1 MDDNVVAA
9 MAKWPEVPAVF
20 GWLSLSEQGQWR
32 LHPQGQGH
40 QADAHGTLPV
50 GETITSPQIQHF
62 INRNYTCDP
71 RGRWFFQ
78 NGPQRVFVRLDAA
91 PYIIQVYPGS
101 HGVVLKT
108 HTQEYISAIDL
119 LLIDETGKLYVQ
131 TNLGPGVIAG
141 RDTLALFQ
149 YLRSPQDTEL
159 AHLPEPAG
167 PDQTVCLTLGS
178 PDGGEPTK
186 ICVPFRAQD
195 NANLPHTLGFQRTPQ
210 PDR

>member
-9 MAKWPEVPAVF
+9 MAKWPKVPAVF

-40 QADAHGTLPV
+40 KPNANGALPA

-62 INRNYTCDP
+62 INRNYSRDLH
-71 RGRWFFQ
+71 GRWFFQ

-91 PYIIQVYPGS
+91 PYIIQVYPGA

-108 HTQEYISAIDL
+108 HTQNHIAAVEL

-131 TNLGPGVIAG
+131 TNLGAGVIAG

-159 AHLPEPAG
+159 AYLPEPAG
-167 PDQTVCLTLGS
+167 LDQTVYLTLVS
-178 PDGGEPTK
+178 PDDGEPRK
-186 ICVPFRAQD
+186 LCLPFRAVDQ
-195 NANLPHTLGFQRTPQ
+195 AHLPNTLGFQRMPQ
-210 PDR
+210 PDQ